1 MNTAYGGSPD
11 DFYYC
16 DYNYSSSLASAIH
29 KKLRRDCGMPG
40 TELPKEQRSPEQ
52 MEQLAILEHRRWS
65 AYVRSEGYQFGGT
78 EQSRKVDTLAKL
90 HYCLVPFDNLSEE
103 DKRKDYVV
111 L

>member
-1 MNTAYGGSPD
+1 
-11 DFYYC
+11 
-16 DYNYSSSLASAIH
+16 
-29 KKLRRDCGMPG
+29 MPG